1 MAAETLKTAE
11 KGASACPAVLW
22 DMDGVLVDTGELH
35 YRAWEQVLGLEGI
48 YFSPD
53 EFRRTF
59 GMHNASILE
68 LLLGAPPDS
77 ETLRRIG
84 HQKEACFR
92 DMVRGQATPMPGVL
106 DWLRRLQQRGVP
118 QAVASG
124 APLENIEFLVDEL
137 GIRGYFSALVSSDG
151 MPGKPDPAVF
161 LEAARRIG
169 VPARHCVVVEDGLPG
184 LAAARSAG
192 MRCIGVT
199 TTHPA
204 SALQDADRVVE
215 SLDELPEDGFD
226 F

>member
-1 MAAETLKTAE
+1 ML
-11 KGASACPAVLW
+11 GVIW

-35 YRAWEQVLGLEGI
+35 YRAWEQVLGEEGI
-48 YFSPD
+48 FFSPA

-68 LLLGAPPDS
+68 ILLGKPPDPA
-77 ETLRRIG
+77 TLRRISDR
-84 HQKEACFR
+84 KEALFR
-92 DMVRGQATPMPGVL
+92 GTIRGKAAPMPGVL
-106 DWLRRLQQRGVP
+106 HWLARLQQRGVP

-124 APLENIEFLVDEL
+124 APPENIEFLVDEL
-137 GIRGYFSALVSSDG
+137 GIRSYFSALVSSVG

-161 LEAARRIG
+161 LEAARKIG
-169 VPARHCVVVEDGLPG
+169 MPAQRCVVVEDGLPG
-184 LAAARSAG
+184 LDAARRAG

-204 SALQDADRVVE
+204 SALQAADRVVD
-215 SLDELPEDGFD
+215 SLADLPEDGFD

>member
-1 MAAETLKTAE
+1 MLEL
-11 KGASACPAVLW
+11 GVIW

-35 YRAWEQVLGLEGI
+35 YRAWEQVLDLEGI

-68 LLLGAPPDS
+68 LLLGTPPDPA
-77 ETLRRIG
+77 TLRRISN
-84 HQKEACFR
+84 QKEACFR
-92 DMVRGQATPMPGVL
+92 AMIQGQATPMPGVL
-106 DWLRRLQQRGVP
+106 DWLRRLQQREVP

-124 APLENIEFLVDEL
+124 APPENIEFLVDEM
-137 GIRGYFSALVSSDG
+137 GIRGYFNALVSSQG

-161 LEAARRIG
+161 LDAARQIG
-169 VPARHCVVVEDGLPG
+169 VPAQRCVVVEDGLPG
-184 LAAARSAG
+184 LAAARRAG

-204 SALQDADRVVE
+204 SALQAADRVVE
-215 SLDELPEDGFD
+215 SLAELPEDGFD

>member
-1 MAAETLKTAE
+1 M
-11 KGASACPAVLW
+11 SVLGVIW

-35 YRAWEQVLGLEGI
+35 YRAWEQVLGQEGI
-48 YFSPD
+48 PFSPD

-68 LLLGAPPDS
+68 ILLGAPPDPA
-77 ETLRRIG
+77 TLERIG
-84 HQKEACFR
+84 DEKEARFR
-92 DMVRGQATPMPGVL
+92 AMIKGQARPMPGVL
-106 DWLRRLQQRGVP
+106 DWLERLRQRGVP

-124 APLENIEFLVDEL
+124 APPENIEFLVDEM
-137 GIRGYFSALVSSDG
+137 GIRRYFRALVSSEG

-169 VPARHCVVVEDGLPG
+169 VPAPRCVVIEDGLPG
-184 LAAARSAG
+184 LAAARKAG

-204 SALQDADRVVE
+204 SALQNADRVVE
-215 SLDELPEDGFD
+215 RLDELPEDGFD

>member
-1 MAAETLKTAE
+1 MAEI
-11 KGASACPAVLW
+11 GVIW

-35 YRAWEQVLGLEGI
+35 YRAWDQVLGLEGI

-124 APLENIEFLVDEL
+124 APPENIEFLVDEL

>member
-1 MAAETLKTAE
+1 MSEL
-11 KGASACPAVLW
+11 GVIW

-35 YRAWEQVLGLEGI
+35 YRAWEQVLGQEGI
-48 YFSPD
+48 PFSPD

-68 LLLGAPPDS
+68 ILLGAPPDP

-84 HQKEACFR
+84 DEKEARFR
-92 DMVRGQATPMPGVL
+92 AMIKGQARPMPGIL
-106 DWLRRLQQRGVP
+106 DWLERLRQRGAP

-124 APLENIEFLVDEL
+124 APPENIEFLVDEM
-137 GIRGYFSALVSSDG
+137 GIRRYFSALVSSEG

-169 VPARHCVVVEDGLPG
+169 VAAARCVVVEDGLPG
-184 LAAARSAG
+184 LAAARAAG

-204 SALQDADRVVE
+204 SALQAADRVVE
-215 SLDELPEDGFD
+215 SLEELPADGFD